1 MRYHTTVLSGLLL
14 GLAAVTATAQPTT
27 RSTPQ
32 KTAAPTDP
40 THCPPAHVGTSP
52 RSRAPDSSTAV
63 RRPRASAPHVHAQSH
78 AHGHPGAA
86 HHPASSSM
94 SPCR

>member
-1 MRYHTTVLSGLLL
+1 MRHHTTVLSGLLL

-27 RSTPQ
+27 PSTPQ

-40 THCPPAHVGTSP
+40 THCPPAHAGVSP

-63 RRPRASAPHVHAQSH
+63 RRPRAPVPH
-78 AHGHPGAA
+78 AHRHHAAA
-86 HHPASSSM
+86 HRPANSSM